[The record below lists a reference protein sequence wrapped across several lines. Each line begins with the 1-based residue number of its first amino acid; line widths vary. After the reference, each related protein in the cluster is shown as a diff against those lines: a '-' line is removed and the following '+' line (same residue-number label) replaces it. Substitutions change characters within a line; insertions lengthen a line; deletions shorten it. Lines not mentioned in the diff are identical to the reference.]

1 MGTQLPLEL
10 TDGLQIGGGFHV
22 THRAA
27 DFDDGNIRAA
37 VLGSRT
43 DAGLDFVGYMGNHL
57 NGATLVIPTQFLFH
71 DALVDFARGH
81 AGFAPQVF
89 INEALIV
96 AQVQVGGNAVVGDKG
111 FAVLKRAEQAG
122 IYVVVGIAL
131 LHGNLVAT
139 GFQQTA
145 QGGRGDPLTQGG
157 DYAAGYENVLR

>member
-1 MGTQLPLEL
+1 M
-10 TDGLQIGGGFHV
+10 
-22 THRAA
+22 
-27 DFDDGNIRAA
+27 
-37 VLGSRT
+37 
-43 DAGLDFVGYMGNHL
+43 
-57 NGATLVIPTQFLFH
+57 
-71 DALVDFARGH
+71 DFARGH

-111 FAVLKRAEQAG
+111 FTVLKRAEQAG

-145 QGGRGDPLTQGG
+145 QGGCGDPLTQGG